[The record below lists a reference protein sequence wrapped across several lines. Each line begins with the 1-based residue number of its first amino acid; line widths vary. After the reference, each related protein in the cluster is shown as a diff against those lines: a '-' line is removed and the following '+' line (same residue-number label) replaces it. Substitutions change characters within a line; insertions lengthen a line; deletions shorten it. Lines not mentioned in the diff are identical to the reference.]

1 MMQNIKPLQLIPFLF
16 VLAGLASCT
25 EKPNQSPAIPP
36 TPQVSTAMPILAAPT
51 PDVTQEVTTD
61 SLDGSENAAT
71 CDGIV
76 NIGTA
81 EDGWMI
87 YCSSELGYSFYYP
100 ADASLEV
107 DPDHPLDGV
116 SLIGPENNGE
126 RWPWIE
132 IRHPQSQAEFNPPA
146 DVVLQQWLADHY
158 LLGAPQRAD
167 VLVSGI
173 RAIHLRFDRSQ
184 QSYAFDRFYFVRAG
198 QLYMILIAH
207 TGDREDWD
215 LYNHFLESFTFEDNQ

>member
-25 EKPNQSPAIPP
+25 GKPNQPPTIPP
-36 TPQVSTAMPILAAPT
+36 TPHVITAPPTLAAPT
-51 PDVTQEVTTD
+51 PAAAREVATE
-61 SLDGSENAAT
+61 SLDGSENAAA

-76 NIGTA
+76 DNGIA
-81 EDGWMI
+81 EDGWKI
-87 YCSSELGYSFYYP
+87 YCNSELGYTFHYP
-100 ADASLEV
+100 VDASHEV

-116 SLIGPENNGE
+116 SFFGPESNGE

-132 IRHPQSQAEFNPPA
+132 IRHPQGKAEFTPPA
-146 DVVLQQWLADHY
+146 DVDLQQWLADHY
-158 LLGAPQRAD
+158 LLGAPQR
-167 VLVSGI
+167 VNVPISGI

-184 QSYAFDRFYFVRAG
+184 QSYAFDRFYFARAG